1 MSAVVIENPVL
12 NSPFDEPRRHFG
24 FDDQGITSDIIEGR
38 RRSSYFVPVP
48 ASKRSSGQLALAAEW
63 TQDRLEEN
71 DFVNRVRERV
81 VRWRNGGYVGVT
93 RTTRRL
99 LDYWQSPDRERKFFF
114 CQIEAAETAI
124 YLAESAVGTGDQWIE
139 NELRKHADEWND
151 GLYRIAFKM
160 ATGSGK
166 TVLMAMLIAWQS
178 LNKRAAPRDTRF
190 TDAFLVVT
198 PGITI
203 RDRLRVLLPS
213 DPGNYYAE
221 RDIVP
226 PDLVERLGQAKI
238 HIVNF
243 HKFLPR
249 KTSDAGRLHR
259 AIIET
264 GGAPLGVGHVE
275 TEAQVVR
282 RLRRD
287 LGLGTKRQIIVFN
300 DEAHHCYRG
309 RPAAKKERLTSD
321 ERREAKERSKQA
333 HIWLSGLQWVQR
345 ELGIKVVYDLSAT
358 PFFLRGSGYDE
369 GTLFPWVVS
378 DFSLIDAIESG
389 IVKVPRV
396 PVSDDA
402 GTSDQPVYRNLW
414 IQIRDELPKHGR
426 KTDAVAGEPRLPPA
440 LEAALRQL
448 YDNYARAHA
457 RWQRDA
463 AAREHGSPPVFII
476 VCNNTNVSK
485 LVYDFVGGW
494 EQQRADGGA
503 PYVRDGALT
512 LFSNATDGRRN
523 ARPNTILID
532 SAELESGDQMSAA
545 FKRIAR
551 TEIDEFK
558 RDYRHRYPGRDS
570 ADIADED
577 LLREVMNTV
586 GKPGRLGERVKCVV
600 SVSMLTEGWDA
611 NSVTHVLGVRA
622 FGTQLLCE
630 QVVGRALR
638 RRSYEPNAD
647 GLFDPEYAEVYGV
660 PFSFIPASGT
670 ATGVVEGPQPTR
682 VRALP
687 DRAQAEIVFPNLTGY
702 RYDIEPQPLTAR
714 FDEASRLTIS
724 TQDVP
729 TETTVASILGED
741 DVHTQEHL
749 QKQREQTIA
758 FHLARRVLE
767 RQFRDDDGN
776 RQLWAFPSLLRIAGQ
791 WLRECVELKDNVYP
805 QLLLV
810 GELGNRAAE
819 RIFDSIEG
827 ARQGAEWIK
836 PIVNHY
842 NPRAS
847 SRFVDLQTTRPVMVT
862 NAAKCHVSHVVADTG
877 SWEQK
882 AAETLETMPEVLRY
896 VKNHGCEFRI
906 PYTHDG
912 AERWYYPDFV
922 AHIDDGHGAGD
933 LLNLVL
939 EVSGRDLP
947 EKQAKTAAARAHWT
961 PAVNNHGGW
970 GRWAFFEARDPWNM
984 RTELRA
990 WLAERNGRGQ
1000 TGRPQ
1005 AAAGG

>member
-1 MSAVVIENPVL
+1 MN
-12 NSPFDEPRRHFG
+12 R
-24 FDDQGITSDIIEGR
+24 GITSDIIKGR

-48 ASKRSSGQLALAAEW
+48 ASKRSGAQLALAAEW

-71 DFVNRVRERV
+71 EFVNRVRARV

-139 NELRKHADEWND
+139 NQLRKYGDEWNE

-166 TVLMAMLIAWQS
+166 TVLMAMLIAWQT
-178 LNKRAAPRDTRF
+178 LNKRAAPRDNRF

-238 HIVNF
+238 HIVNY

-249 KTSDAGRLHR
+249 KTSDAKKLHEV
-259 AIIET
+259 IIES
-264 GGAPLGVGHVE
+264 GGTPMGVGHVE

-287 LGLGTKRQIIVFN
+287 LGLGAKRQIIVFN

-309 RPAAKKERLTSD
+309 REAAKKEKLTTD
-321 ERREAKERSKQA
+321 ERREAKERGKQA
-333 HIWLSGLQWVQR
+333 RVWLTGLQWVQR

-402 GTSDQPVYRNLW
+402 GASDLPVYRSLW
-414 IQIRDELPKHGR
+414 LSIRDELPKHGR
-426 KTDAVAGEPRLPPA
+426 KAGAVAGEPQLPA
-440 LEAALRQL
+440 ELEAALRQL
-448 YDNYARAHA
+448 YDNYARAHD
-457 RWQRDA
+457 RWQGDA
-463 AAREHGSPPVFII
+463 ASREHGSPPVFII

-494 EQQRADGGA
+494 EQQRADGGE
-503 PYVRDGALT
+503 PYVRDGRLP
-512 LFSNATDGRRN
+512 LFNNATDGRWN

-532 SAELESGDQMSAA
+532 SAELESGEQMSPA
-545 FKRIAR
+545 FKSIAR
-551 TEIDEFK
+551 TEIEEFK
-558 RDYRHRYPGRDS
+558 QDYRRRYPGRDI
-570 ADIADED
+570 ADLTDED

-586 GKPGRLGERVKCVV
+586 GKRGRLGERVKCVV

-611 NSVTHVLGVRA
+611 NSVTHILGVRA

-638 RRSYEPNAD
+638 RRSYEPNRD
-647 GLFDPEYAEVYGV
+647 GMFDPEYAEVYGV
-660 PFSFIPASGT
+660 PFSFIPASG
-670 ATGVVEGPQPTR
+670 ADSGVVEGPQPTR

-687 DRAQAEIVFPNLTGY
+687 DRAHAEVVFPNLTGY
-702 RYDIEPQPLTAR
+702 RYDFEERPLTAD
-714 FDEASRLTIS
+714 FGNASRLTLS

-729 TETTVASILGED
+729 TETTVASILGEN
-741 DVHTQEHL
+741 DVHTLEDL
-749 QKQREQTIA
+749 RKQREQTIA

-767 RQFRDDDGN
+767 RHFRDEHGN
-776 RQLWAFPSLLRIAGQ
+776 RQLWAFPSLLRIAGR

-810 GELGNRAAE
+810 GRFGDRAAE
-819 RIFDSIEG
+819 CIIRSIPPSG
-827 ARQGAEWIK
+827 PGAEQLK

-847 SRFVDLQTTRPVMVT
+847 SRFVDLQTTRPVMV
-862 NAAKCHVSHVVADTG
+862 HERG
-877 SWEQK
+877 
-882 AAETLETMPEVLRY
+882 EVPRLARRRR
-896 VKNHGCEFRI
+896 HRQL
-906 PYTHDG
+906 G
-912 AERWYYPDFV
+912 AE
-922 AHIDDGHGAGD
+922 
-933 LLNLVL
+933 
-939 EVSGRDLP
+939 GR
-947 EKQAKTAAARAHWT
+947 
-961 PAVNNHGGW
+961 
-970 GRWAFFEARDPWNM
+970 RD
-984 RTELRA
+984 A
-990 WLAERNGRGQ
+990 
-1000 TGRPQ
+1000 
-1005 AAAGG
+1005 

>member
-1 MSAVVIENPVL
+1 MPNVVIENPVL
-12 NSPFDEPRRHFG
+12 NSPFVEPSRHFR
-24 FDDQGITSDIIEGR
+24 FDDQGITSDIVEGR
-38 RRSSYFVPVP
+38 RPSSYFVPVP
-48 ASKRSSGQLALAAEW
+48 ASKRSQGQLALAAEW
-63 TQDRLEEN
+63 TQDRIEEN
-71 DFVNRVRERV
+71 EFVNRVRERV

-99 LDYWQSPDRERKFFF
+99 LDYWQSPDRERKLFF

-124 YLAESAVGTGDQWIE
+124 YLAEVASRHGDSWIE
-139 NELRKHADEWND
+139 NQLRDHAREWND

-178 LNKRAAPRDTRF
+178 LNKHAASRDARF

-226 PDLVERLGQAKI
+226 PDLTDRLGQAKI
-238 HIVNF
+238 HIANY
-243 HKFLPR
+243 HKFQPR
-249 KTSDAGRLHR
+249 KTSDAGKLHQ
-259 AIIET
+259 AIIEA
-264 GGAPLGVGHVE
+264 GGAPIGVGHVE
-275 TEAQVVR
+275 TEAQVVM
-282 RLRRD
+282 RLRRE

-309 RPAAKKERLTSD
+309 REAAKKQRLSAD
-321 ERREAKERSKQA
+321 ERREAKQRNEDARV
-333 HIWLSGLQWVQR
+333 WLTGLQAVQR
-345 ELGIKVVYDLSAT
+345 RLGIKVVYDLSAT

-402 GTSDQPVYRNLW
+402 GTSDLPVYRNLW
-414 IQIRDELPKHGR
+414 IQIRDGLPKHGR
-426 KTDAVAGEPRLPPA
+426 KVDTVSGEPHLPEA

-448 YDNYARAHA
+448 YDNYKRSHE
-457 RWQRDA
+457 RWEADA

-485 LVYDFVGGW
+485 LIYDFVGGW
-494 EQQRADGGA
+494 EEQRGDGAG
-503 PYVRDGALT
+503 PYVHDGALP
-512 LFSNATDGRRN
+512 LFSNTMDGRWSD
-523 ARPNTILID
+523 RPNTILID
-532 SAELESGDQMSAA
+532 SAELESGEQMSGT
-545 FKRIAR
+545 FKRVAKR
-551 TEIDEFK
+551 EIEEFK
-558 RDYRHRYPGRDS
+558 REYRRRYPGRDAEALS
-570 ADIADED
+570 DED

-586 GKPGRLGERVKCVV
+586 GKPGRLGERIRCVV

-611 NSVTHVLGVRA
+611 NTVTHILGVRA

-638 RRSYEPNAD
+638 RRSYEPNTE
-647 GLFDPEYAEVYGV
+647 GMFDAEYAEVYGV
-660 PFSFIPASGT
+660 PFSFIPASGA
-670 ATGVVEGPQPTR
+670 ATGVIDGPQPAR

-687 DRAQAEIVFPNLTGY
+687 DRAHAEITFPNLTGY
-702 RYDIEPQPLTAR
+702 RYDIAPQRLTAQ
-714 FDEASRLTIS
+714 FGEDSRMAIS

-729 TETTVASILGED
+729 TETHVSSIIGED
-741 DVHTQEHL
+741 KRHTLESL
-749 QKQREQTIA
+749 RAQREQTIA

-767 RQFRDDDGN
+767 RKFRDGDGN
-776 RQLWAFPSLLRIAGQ
+776 WQLWAFPSLLRIAGQ
-791 WLRECVELKDNVYP
+791 WLRECVVLKDNVYP

-810 GELGNRAAE
+810 GGLGDRAAE
-819 RIFDSIEG
+819 RIFSSI
-827 ARQGAEWIK
+827 ARSGPGAERLK

-847 SRFVDLQTTRPVMVT
+847 SRFVDLQTTRPLMVT
-862 NAAKCHVSHVVADTG
+862 NEAKCHVSHVVADTG

-882 AAETLETMPEVLRY
+882 TAETLETMPEVLHY

-906 PYTHDG
+906 PYTHAG
-912 AERWYYPDFV
+912 VERWYYPDFI
-922 AHIDDGHGAGD
+922 AHVEDGHGPGD
-933 LLNLVL
+933 LLNVVL

-947 EKQAKTAAARAHWT
+947 EKQAKAEAARTLWA
-961 PAVNNHGGW
+961 PALNNAGGW
-970 GRWAFFEARDPWNM
+970 GRWAFFEARDPWNL

-990 WLAERNGRGQ
+990 WLAERDLPAQ
-1000 TGRPQ
+1000 
-1005 AAAGG
+1005 AAGG

>member
-1 MSAVVIENPVL
+1 MPNVVIENPVL
-12 NSPFDEPRRHFG
+12 NSPYDEPRRHFR
-24 FDDQGITSDIIEGR
+24 FDDQGITSDIQDGR
-38 RRSSYFVPVP
+38 RPSSYFVPVP
-48 ASKRSSGQLALAAEW
+48 ASQRSSGQLALAAEW
-63 TQDRLEEN
+63 TQDRIEEN
-71 DFVNRVRERV
+71 EFVNRVRERV
-81 VRWRNGGYVGVT
+81 VRWRKGGYRGVT

-99 LDYWQSPDRERKFFF
+99 LEYWQSPDRERKFFF

-124 YLAESAVGTGDQWIE
+124 YLAEAASRSGDDWIE
-139 NELRKHADEWND
+139 NQLRDHAREWNE

-166 TVLMAMLIAWQS
+166 TVLMAMLIAWQA
-178 LNKRAAPRDTRF
+178 LNKRAAPRDNRF

-226 PDLVERLGQAKI
+226 VDLADRLGQARI

-249 KTSDAGRLHR
+249 KTSDAGKLHQSILE
-259 AIIET
+259 A
-264 GGAPLGVGHVE
+264 GDAPVGVGHIE
-275 TEAQVVR
+275 SEAQVVR

-309 RPAAKKERLTSD
+309 REAAKKERLSTD
-321 ERREAKERSKQA
+321 ERKEAKRRTEQA
-333 HIWLSGLQWVQR
+333 RVWLTGLQAVQR
-345 ELGIKVVYDLSAT
+345 QLGIKAVYDLSAT

-369 GTLFPWVVS
+369 ATLFPWVVS

-402 GTSDQPVYRNLW
+402 GITDQPVYRNLW
-414 IQIRDELPKHGR
+414 LHIRDDLPKGGR
-426 KTDAVAGEPRLPPA
+426 KTAPITGAPRLPA
-440 LEAALRQL
+440 GLETALRQL
-448 YDNYARAHA
+448 YDNYVAAYE
-457 RWQRDA
+457 RWESDPGS
-463 AAREHGSPPVFII
+463 REHGSPPVFII

-494 EQQRADGGA
+494 EEEDDDG
-503 PYVRDGALT
+503 VRVQSGRLP
-512 LFSNATDGRRN
+512 LFNNATDGRWN

-532 SAELESGDQMSAA
+532 SAELESGEQMSGA
-545 FKRIAR
+545 FKQVAR
-551 TEIDEFK
+551 REIEEFH
-558 RDYRHRYPGRDS
+558 REYRRRYPGRDAEALS
-570 ADIADED
+570 DED

-586 GKPGRLGERVKCVV
+586 GKPGRLGERIRCVV

-611 NSVTHVLGVRA
+611 NTVTHILGVRA

-638 RRSYEPNAD
+638 RRSYEPNA
-647 GLFDPEYAEVYGV
+647 GGMFDPEYAEVYGV
-660 PFSFIPASGT
+660 PFSFIPASGV
-670 ATGVVEGPQPTR
+670 ATGTVDGPVPTR

-687 DRAQAEIVFPNLTGY
+687 DRTHAEITFPNLSGY
-702 RYDIEPQPLTAR
+702 RYDIEPQPLTAN
-714 FDEASRLTIS
+714 FTEASRLTLS

-729 TETTVASILGED
+729 TQTTVASILGEN
-741 DVHTQEHL
+741 DVHTLENL
-749 QKQREQTIA
+749 RTQRELTIA

-767 RQFRDDDGN
+767 RQFRDDEGN
-776 RQLWAFPSLLRIAGQ
+776 RQLWAFPSLLRISHD
-791 WLRECVELKDNVYP
+791 WLRECVHLKDNVYP

-810 GELGNRAAE
+810 GQLGDRAAE
-819 RIFDSIEG
+819 HIFNSIMRSG
-827 ARQGAEWIK
+827 AGSERLK

-842 NPRAS
+842 NPLAS
-847 SRFVDLQTTRPVMVT
+847 TRLVDLQTTRPVLVT
-862 NAAKCHVSHVVADTG
+862 NEAKCHVSHVVADTG

-882 AAETLETMPEVLRY
+882 AAETLEAMLEVLHY

-906 PYTHDG
+906 PYQHDG
-912 AERWYYPDFV
+912 VERWYYPDFI
-922 AHIDDGHGAGD
+922 AHVDDGGGPGD
-933 LLNLVL
+933 LLNVVL
-939 EVSGRDLP
+939 EVSGRDLA
-947 EKQAKTAAARAHWT
+947 EKRAKVEAAQTLWV
-961 PAVNNHGGW
+961 PAVDNHAGW
-970 GRWAFFEARDPWNM
+970 GRWAFFEARDPWNLQ
-984 RTELRA
+984 TELRA
-990 WLAERNGRGQ
+990 WLSTRDAAE
-1000 TGRPQ
+1000 
-1005 AAAGG
+1005 AAGG